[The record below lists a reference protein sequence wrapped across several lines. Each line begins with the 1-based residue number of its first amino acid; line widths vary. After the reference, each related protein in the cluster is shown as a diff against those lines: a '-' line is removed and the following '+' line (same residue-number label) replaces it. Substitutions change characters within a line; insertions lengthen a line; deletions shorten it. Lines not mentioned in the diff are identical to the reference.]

1 MRVFFEEVTE
11 NGGKKTYIIGKYAS
25 TQIHVWSINI
35 GVDFNNSCLARFE
48 PDLCDTIY
56 ELQMYMYIY
65 SCYTE
70 YRMNIILS
78 RKKQNKIVSTLIS
91 ITINKQKYVKF

>member
-11 NGGKKTYIIGKYAS
+11 NGGKKTNIIGKYAR

-78 RKKQNKIVSTLIS
+78 RKKHNKIVSTLIS
-91 ITINKQKYVKF
+91 ITINKQKYIKF

>member
-11 NGGKKTYIIGKYAS
+11 NGGKKTYLIGRYAS

-56 ELQMYMYIY
+56 ELQMYMYVY
-65 SCYTE
+65 SYYTE
-70 YRMNIILS
+70 YRMNIILR
-78 RKKQNKIVSTLIS
+78 RKKHDKIVSTLTS
-91 ITINKQKYVKF
+91 ITINKQKYIKF